1 MWQCGSVAVW
11 QSVLCV
17 VAASADFTEH
27 KHIAQSASA
36 WVKSS
41 ADFTENA
48 HTHTFG
54 PSFKCLPNT
63 HYCVA
68 VVPSLH

>member
-1 MWQCGSVAVW
+1 MW

-27 KHIAQSASA
+27 THIAQSASA

-41 ADFTENA
+41 ADFTE
-48 HTHTFG
+48 HTHT
-54 PSFKCLPNT
+54 LRT
-63 HYCVA
+63 HYRCLYTKRVEA
-68 VVPSLH
+68 SRVRASHHVL